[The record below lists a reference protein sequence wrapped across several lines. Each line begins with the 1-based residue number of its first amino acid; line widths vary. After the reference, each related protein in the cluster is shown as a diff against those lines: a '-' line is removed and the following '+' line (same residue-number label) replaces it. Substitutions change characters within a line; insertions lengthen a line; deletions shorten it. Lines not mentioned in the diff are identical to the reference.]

1 MRRILLLPFI
11 VAFVF
16 YFNSCAPSNN
26 KIKNGIKLDEKGL
39 HVEEAYLT
47 NNEQST
53 ISNDNKVKV
62 GERVCLR
69 LVIDG
74 WKERDGKVF
83 FDAAQ
88 RTSNSTGVVLA
99 ANPSMFGA
107 VYGGGA
113 MPESAKYVLL
123 YQTIGKLDNPND
135 YIVITFKIR
144 DKITNKSV
152 SGSYKLYI

>member
-1 MRRILLLPFI
+1 MKKILLLPFVI
-11 VAFVF
+11 AFGF
-16 YFNSCAPSNN
+16 YLSSCAPSNS

-53 ISNDNKVKV
+53 IGNDNKVKV

-74 WKERDGKVF
+74 WKEKDGKVF

-88 RTSNSTGVVLA
+88 KTSNSTGVVLA
-99 ANPSMFGA
+99 VNPSMFGA
-107 VYGGGA
+107 LYAGGA
-113 MPESAKYVLL
+113 APESAKYILL
-123 YQTIGKLDNPND
+123 YQTIGKLDKPND
-135 YIVITFKIR
+135 YIVITFKIW
-144 DKITNKSV
+144 DKTTDKSV

>member
-1 MRRILLLPFI
+1 MKKILLLPFI
-11 VAFVF
+11 ITFAF

-53 ISNDNKVKV
+53 IGNDNNVKV

-74 WKERDGKVF
+74 WKEKDGKVF
-83 FDAAQ
+83 LDAAQ
-88 RTSNSTGVVLA
+88 KTSNSTCVVLA
-99 ANPSMFGA
+99 VNPSLFGV
-107 VYGGGA
+107 VYAGGA
-113 MPESAKYVLL
+113 APESAKYILL
-123 YQTIGKLDNPND
+123 YQTIGKLDKPND
-135 YIVITFKIR
+135 YIVITFKIW